1 MSLPVNELTPYLA
14 FIAPPLVGAFIGYLT
29 NRVAIRML
37 FRPLKQWRIGPLK
50 VPMTPGVIP
59 SKRHDLAL
67 NIGEMVGEHLL
78 TSNEINNSLK
88 KKKFQE
94 HLYRLIE
101 AKVGSFMKNDLG
113 PLQSLVSPDYRS
125 YYDIAR
131 KTITYQIKETVFDYL
146 STEQCSVTIAQ
157 AVDLWIDELFSKQL
171 NEIATPQVR
180 ESIYQSLDTQVLRI
194 LHAEATQTW
203 VEDYIYRK
211 IVESAD
217 NEKRLSDLL
226 PQSLIESIISM
237 IGSQTPYL
245 LARGVKMLEDHAIRQ
260 KAVDAIVK
268 AIDEF
273 IETLGPMSSMVRN
286 FLDMPM
292 LEGKINEYFVEK
304 HDEIAAFITGEAVRA
319 RLSQTLTRRARK
331 LFSTSLKTIIEQQ
344 NISQLQTFSREV
356 TALVFSGLRSPQA
369 ASVFNDLFTDHLE
382 ALTNGGSCTVGTIIE
397 ELFGK
402 NSARESKT
410 WVSGELNGL
419 LKASRT
425 KSVIDHILESMIDQ
439 LLQKPIGRL
448 ADLVP
453 AGVRDGL
460 YRSLQEMA
468 TKMLTSEV
476 PGVVKSLDIRRIVTE
491 RIDSFDLLRLE
502 LLLLSIMEE
511 QFKYINIFGG
521 LLGFLIGCIN
531 IFFITDILK

>member
-1 MSLPVNELTPYLA
+1 MSLPVNEFTPYIA

-50 VPMTPGVIP
+50 IPMTPGVIP

-146 STEQCSVTIAQ
+146 STEQCSETIEQ
-157 AVDLWIDELFSKQL
+157 AVDLWLDELFSKQL
-171 NEIATPQVR
+171 NEIAAPQVR
-180 ESIYQSLDTQVLRI
+180 ESIYRSLDRQVLRI
-194 LHAEATQTW
+194 LHAETTQAW

-211 IVESAD
+211 IIESAD

-226 PQSLIESIISM
+226 PQSLIESIIVM
-237 IGSQTPYL
+237 IDGQTPYL
-245 LARGVKMLEDHAIRQ
+245 LARGVKMLEDPAIRQ
-260 KAVDAIVK
+260 KTVEAIVQ

-273 IETLGPMSSMVRN
+273 IETLGSMSSMVRN

-292 LEGKINEYFVEK
+292 LEAKINEYLAEK
-304 HDEIAAFITGEAVRA
+304 HGEIAAFITGEAVRE
-319 RLSQTLTRRARK
+319 RVSRTLTRRARK

-344 NISQLQTFSREV
+344 NISQLQSFSSEV
-356 TALVFSGLRSPQA
+356 TALVFSGLRSPRA
-369 ASVFNDLFTDHLE
+369 ASVFNDLLTNHLE

-402 NSARESKT
+402 NSPGASKT
-410 WVSGELNGL
+410 WVSGELKQL
-419 LKASRT
+419 LKTSRT

-502 LLLLSIMEE
+502 QLLLSIMAE

-531 IFFITDILK
+531 IIFITDILK

>member
-1 MSLPVNELTPYLA
+1 MSLPVNEFTPYIVYA
-14 FIAPPLVGAFIGYLT
+14 APPLVGAFIGYLT

-37 FRPLKQWRIGPLK
+37 FRPLRQWRIGPLK

-78 TSNEINNSLK
+78 TSNEINNALK

-113 PLQSLVSPDYRS
+113 PLHSLVSPEYRS

-146 STEQCSVTIAQ
+146 NTEQCSKTIEQ
-157 AVDLWIDELFSKQL
+157 AVDLWLNELFAKQL
-171 NEIATPQVR
+171 NEIAAPQLR
-180 ESIYQSLDTQVLRI
+180 ESIYQSLDRQVLRI
-194 LHAEATQTW
+194 LHAEATQAW

-211 IVESAD
+211 IIESAD
-217 NEKRLSDLL
+217 NEKRLRDLL
-226 PQSLIESIISM
+226 PQSLIDSIVIM
-237 IGSQTPYL
+237 IDGQASYL
-245 LARGVKMLEDHAIRQ
+245 LARGARMLEDPAIRQ
-260 KAVDAIVK
+260 KIVETIVK
-268 AIDEF
+268 ALDEF

-286 FLDMPM
+286 FLDMSVV
-292 LEGKINEYFVEK
+292 EEKITAYLGEK
-304 HDEIAAFITGEAVRA
+304 HDEIAAFITGETVRA
-319 RLSQTLTRRARK
+319 KVSQTLTRRARK
-331 LFSTSLKTIIEQQ
+331 LFNTPLRAIIEQQ
-344 NISQLQTFSREV
+344 NIAQLQSFSSEL
-356 TALVFSGLRSPQA
+356 TALVFRGLRSPLTV
-369 ASVFNDLFTDHLE
+369 SVFHDLFTNHLE
-382 ALTNGGSCTVGTIIE
+382 ALTNGGSRTVGTIIE
-397 ELFGK
+397 DLFGK
-402 NSARESKT
+402 NSARGSKN
-410 WVSGELNGL
+410 WVAGELKQL

-425 KSVIDHILESMIDQ
+425 KSVIDDILESMIDQ

-502 LLLLSIMEE
+502 RLLLSIMEE
-511 QFKYINIFGG
+511 QFKYINMFGG

-531 IFFITDILK
+531 IIFMTDILK

>member
-1 MSLPVNELTPYLA
+1 MSLPLNELTPYIA
-14 FIAPPLVGAFIGYLT
+14 YAAPPLIGAFIGYLT

-37 FRPLKQWRIGPLK
+37 FRPLKQWRVGPLK

-78 TSNEINNSLK
+78 TSNEINNALK

-113 PLQSLVSPDYRS
+113 PLYSLVSPDYRS

-146 STEQCSVTIAQ
+146 NTEQCSKTIEQ
-157 AVDLWIDELFSKQL
+157 AVDLWLNELFAKQL
-171 NEIATPQVR
+171 NEIAAPQVR
-180 ESIYQSLDTQVLRI
+180 QSVYQSLDRQVLRI
-194 LHAEATQTW
+194 LNAEATQAW
-203 VEDYIYRK
+203 VDDYIYRK
-211 IVESAD
+211 IIESAD
-217 NEKRLSDLL
+217 NEKRLRDLL
-226 PQSLIESIISM
+226 PESLIDSIIDM
-237 IGSQTPYL
+237 IDGQTSYL
-245 LARGVKMLEDHAIRQ
+245 LARGAKMFDDPAIRQ
-260 KAVDAIVK
+260 NIVETIVK

-286 FLDMPM
+286 FLDMSVV
-292 LEGKINEYFVEK
+292 EEKISAYLAEK
-304 HDEIAAFITGEAVRA
+304 HDEITAFITGEAVRA
-319 RLSQTLTRRARK
+319 KVSQTLTRRARK
-331 LFSTSLKTIIEQQ
+331 LFNTSLSTIIEQQ
-344 NISQLQTFSREV
+344 NISQLQTFSSEV
-356 TALVFSGLRSPQA
+356 TALVFRGLRSPRTV
-369 ASVFNDLFTDHLE
+369 SVFNDLFTSHLE
-382 ALTNGGSCTVGTIIE
+382 TLTNGGSRTVGTIIE
-397 ELFGK
+397 ELFGE
-402 NSARESKT
+402 NSARGTKN
-410 WVSGELNGL
+410 WVAGELKQL
-419 LKASRT
+419 LKASRS
-425 KSVIDHILESMIDQ
+425 KNVIDDIVESMIDQ

-502 LLLLSIMEE
+502 QLLLSIMEE

-521 LLGFLIGCIN
+521 LLGFLIGCAN
-531 IFFITDILK
+531 IIFMTDILK